1 MPVWLS
7 QKAPTFERED
17 WSLFRTLEGLQQRA
31 GVPKNL
37 LSRLVL
43 KELADNGLDNGAE
56 VTVQSLP
63 DKSGY
68 VVEDDGTGINGVPE
82 DIARLFSIN
91 RPMVSTK
98 LLRLPTRGAL
108 GNGLRVVTGA
118 VLASGGSLVVTTR
131 NRRIELCPER
141 DGTTTVVSVEAVE
154 FPVGTRIEVC
164 FGPTLSC
171 DEYTLYWARLACRL
185 AQLGTQYLGKSSPW
199 WYDAAQ
205 FHELLFASGDMPVRE
220 LIANLDGCSG
230 GKAGEIVARANLERA
245 VCPDVTFPQA
255 VKLLEAAR
263 ANARQVQPK
272 RLGAVGPQAFP
283 TCAYAIIYG
292 VASFGSARP
301 PAEIP
306 FVVEAWAEEKT
317 EGDTWLCAC
326 VNRTPA
332 TGDLHAARDKR
343 DIDAFGC
350 GLSHNIAKASSA
362 AQFNIWVNVTTP
374 NMPIT
379 SDGKAPDLKPFLKE
393 IQAAVSKAVRKAH
406 RPEGGSRV
414 SQKAIVLDNST
425 TSLLRSV
432 VTVNTGS
439 TNASSCT
446 SSAPS
451 CGRSWATI
459 SRRPISPPSSPTT
472 RPRTAKS
479 RACTV
484 SRAAL
489 SITPIAARRSRSAR

>member
-1 MPVWLS
+1 
-7 QKAPTFERED
+7 
-17 WSLFRTLEGLQQRA
+17 
-31 GVPKNL
+31 
-37 LSRLVL
+37 
-43 KELADNGLDNGAE
+43 
-56 VTVQSLP
+56 
-63 DKSGY
+63 
-68 VVEDDGTGINGVPE
+68 
-82 DIARLFSIN
+82 
-91 RPMVSTK
+91 
-98 LLRLPTRGAL
+98 
-108 GNGLRVVTGA
+108 
-118 VLASGGSLVVTTR
+118 
-131 NRRIELCPER
+131 
-141 DGTTTVVSVEAVE
+141 
-154 FPVGTRIEVC
+154 
-164 FGPTLSC
+164 
-171 DEYTLYWARLACRL
+171 
-185 AQLGTQYLGKSSPW
+185 
-199 WYDAAQ
+199 
-205 FHELLFASGDMPVRE
+205 
-220 LIANLDGCSG
+220 
-230 GKAGEIVARANLERA
+230 
-245 VCPDVTFPQA
+245 
-255 VKLLEAAR
+255 
-263 ANARQVQPK
+263 
-272 RLGAVGPQAFP
+272 VGPQAFP

-343 DIDAFGC
+343 GIDAFGC
-350 GLSHNIAKASSA
+350 GLSYNIAKASSA

-451 CGRSWATI
+451 SGMSWARI
-459 SRRPISPPSSPTT
+459 
-472 RPRTAKS
+472 
-479 RACTV
+479 
-484 SRAAL
+484 
-489 SITPIAARRSRSAR
+489 